1 MNGKKFFLLW
11 MGEICYNK
19 KVKSLP
25 VGRQVEKLK
34 SPKLK
39 IMQEENIKN
48 NTNLEEDYNV
58 EEYISGEEYRGEMQ
72 ALTPKRQDEISWK
85 QKLAAAFLI
94 IFGLS
99 AFILWIIQ
107 FRSGLNVGETLTSE
121 EIAQLEESKEEANTD
136 ALRAQDT
143 DQDGLSDYDE
153 FYFYETSPY
162 LEDTDSDGL
171 WDKEEI
177 EKGED
182 PNCPLGQEC
191 YSAETTVDSGSETS
205 QTQSELELDTE
216 AINNYL
222 SESANSGTEV
232 SDADL
237 ETQIIEEILS
247 GNADAT
253 NLRILLK
260 ESGMD
265 ENMLNQI
272 SDEDLINT
280 YQQTLQNN

>member
-1 MNGKKFFLLW
+1 MQ
-11 MGEICYNK
+11 GENITNK
-19 KVKSLP
+19 TSL
-25 VGRQVEKLK
+25 
-34 SPKLK
+34 
-39 IMQEENIKN
+39 EENY
-48 NTNLEEDYNV
+48 NT
-58 EEYISGEEYRGEMQ
+58 EEYVSGEEYREEMK
-72 ALTPKRQDEISWK
+72 ALTPKKQDEISWK
-85 QKLAAAFLI
+85 QKLAAVFLI

-107 FRSGLNVGETLTSE
+107 FRSGLNVAEPLTQE
-121 EIAQLEESKEEANTD
+121 EIASMEQSREETNTD

-153 FYFYETSPY
+153 FYFYDTSPY

-177 EKGED
+177 ESGED
-182 PNCPLGQEC
+182 PNCPLGQDC
-191 YSAETTVDSGSETS
+191 YSAEATVDSGSGTG
-205 QTQSELELDTE
+205 QTQNDLELDTE

-222 SESANSGTEV
+222 SESANSDTEV

-280 YQQTLQNN
+280 YKNTLSSNK